1 MKNIIFIEGVSGVGK
16 STTVS
21 ALGGKLRNLGYSVSC
36 HFEGDPDS
44 PLDLC
49 WTAYLTIP
57 EYETLIASYPEYA
70 NEFLSNIIF
79 QGEYILL
86 RYQVGRK
93 KLYSQCI
100 HDELHKLEFCYNP
113 TNIVPLSK
121 FTEVFLNLWN
131 RFAESDEVKMD
142 YVIFDASLVSHMTN
156 DLVRNYNAAEN
167 EMVRHL
173 EVLLETVK
181 QLNPIVF
188 YLSSQDVAK
197 RLIKARQCREQTP
210 PTGEQIKFWEKRKQ
224 MDSSVL
230 SRLLIESHIKDISQD
245 NWNSVIDEIVSHVT
259 KLA

>member
-21 ALGGKLRNLGYSVSC
+21 ALSQKLRNLGYSVSC

-49 WTAYLTIP
+49 WAAYLTKS
-57 EYETLIASYPEYA
+57 EYNTLLASYPEFA
-70 NEFLSNIIF
+70 NELLSNIIF

-93 KLYSQCI
+93 GLYSQSL

-121 FTEVFLNLWN
+121 FTEVFLNLWQ
-131 RFAESDEVKMD
+131 RFVESEEVKTD

-156 DLVRNYNAAEN
+156 DLAHNYSATEN

-173 EVLLETVK
+173 EILLETVK
-181 QLNPIVF
+181 PFNPIVF

-197 RLIKARQCREQTP
+197 RLIKARQSRGQPP
-210 PTGEQIKFWEKRKQ
+210 PTGEQIRFWEERKQ
-224 MDSSVL
+224 MDYTVL
-230 SRLLIESHIKDISQD
+230 SRLLVESHIKDISKG
-245 NWNSVIDEIVSHVT
+245 NWDSVIDEIVSHVT